1 MSNFS
6 NSRLDERY
14 RNDAVFNKVVDMMY
28 STIASHGITPS
39 ELREAIFLAHYRYE
53 MENPSALK
61 SQIMLRM
68 SEIYGEKK

>member
-6 NSRLDERY
+6 KSKLNERY
-14 RNDAVFNKVVDMMY
+14 VNDAVFNKVVNMMY
-28 STIASHGITPS
+28 DTIASHGITPS

-53 MENPSALK
+53 MEHPQALK

-68 SEIYGEKK
+68 SEIYGGKE